1 MFDTLV
7 RQRADILGVK
17 SLPCACYD
25 SSMYRV
31 AALLLFTTATLPAQV
46 MVSERRLGSSLSL
59 FADSV
64 PAATIRCSVSPIQ
77 PQLNYGFRFQ
87 AGYVVSI
94 PMNQFQGAGHRWRMI
109 TRIIPE
115 DGEKRPVYLVSAF
128 ALPVIP
134 ETKMEVQVGGG
145 YLLGEGAYNVRQV
158 LLDET
163 GRTCRRDWRVDAR
176 LSRGESKV
184 RVALPPGTVSDLS
197 LRGSRVPPP
206 PPDDARPIRLTI
218 LLHAAPASPRR
229 THLRQNDILTLLA
242 SVSSVIERVPTTSV
256 RLVAFNLDQQKELF
270 RKDGFGLADLPAV
283 GEAMT
288 RMELNLVDA
297 KVLQNRRGHVETI
310 AGLVN
315 AELTDPAPADAVVF
329 LGPTSRFSDKVPGE
343 VLERTQGGPQ
353 FLFFQL
359 APWIRG
365 GRGLV
370 GGGRGMMPLGP
381 PESALPDSIRH
392 AVSRLGGKT
401 MTIRTPGELAKA
413 IDRLEQLAPQRRNGL
428 N

>member
-1 MFDTLV
+1 
-7 RQRADILGVK
+7 
-17 SLPCACYD
+17 
-25 SSMYRV
+25 
-31 AALLLFTTATLPAQV
+31 
-46 MVSERRLGSSLSL
+46 
-59 FADSV
+59 
-64 PAATIRCSVSPIQ
+64 
-77 PQLNYGFRFQ
+77 
-87 AGYVVSI
+87 
-94 PMNQFQGAGHRWRMI
+94 
-109 TRIIPE
+109 
-115 DGEKRPVYLVSAF
+115 
-128 ALPVIP
+128 
-134 ETKMEVQVGGG
+134 
-145 YLLGEGAYNVRQV
+145 
-158 LLDET
+158 
-163 GRTCRRDWRVDAR
+163 
-176 LSRGESKV
+176 
-184 RVALPPGTVSDLS
+184 VSDLS

-270 RKDGFGLADLPAV
+270 RKDGFGLTDLPAV

-315 AELTDPAPADAVVF
+315 AELTDPSPADAVVF
-329 LGPTSRFSDKVPGE
+329 LGPTSRFSDKVPAE
-343 VLERTQGGPQ
+343 VLERAQGGPQ

-359 APWIRG
+359 APWFRG

-370 GGGRGMMPLGP
+370 GGGRGGMMPLGP

>member
-1 MFDTLV
+1 M
-7 RQRADILGVK
+7 
-17 SLPCACYD
+17 
-25 SSMYRV
+25 
-31 AALLLFTTATLPAQV
+31 
-46 MVSERRLGSSLSL
+46 
-59 FADSV
+59 
-64 PAATIRCSVSPIQ
+64 
-77 PQLNYGFRFQ
+77 
-87 AGYVVSI
+87 
-94 PMNQFQGAGHRWRMI
+94 
-109 TRIIPE
+109 
-115 DGEKRPVYLVSAF
+115 
-128 ALPVIP
+128 IP

-218 LLHAAPASPRR
+218 LLHAAPTSPRR

-270 RKDGFGLADLPAV
+270 RKDGFGMVDLPAV

-297 KVLQNRRGHVETI
+297 KVLAKPSRACGDHRGTGQRGIDGCGAGRRG
-310 AGLVN
+310 GFSG
-315 AELTDPAPADAVVF
+315 TDEP
-329 LGPTSRFSDKVPGE
+329 LLRQSS
-343 VLERTQGGPQ
+343 
-353 FLFFQL
+353 
-359 APWIRG
+359 
-365 GRGLV
+365 GRGSGAHPGRTAVPLLPV
-370 GGGRGMMPLGP
+370 GAMVPRRPRLCREARRGGMMPLGP
-381 PESALPDSIRH
+381 PDSALARQHPPRRLALGRQDHDHPDAWRTGEKQST
-392 AVSRLGGKT
+392 ASSR
-401 MTIRTPGELAKA
+401 
-413 IDRLEQLAPQRRNGL
+413 
-428 N
+428 